1 MRIAIDTREL
11 RSLAAVYRQVAGDV
25 RCRVSSVQRDADE
38 TSLNGAD
45 PRVRRAAVHERV
57 REVARSVDVA
67 AGALDREAASIE
79 RRAER
84 VDLEQGGGISVW
96 IGGLWPVL
104 PIRWSTVG
112 PAEGD
117 WSGSSILGRP
127 GRLGLVA
134 AGGSAGLAA
143 LGHLLRRGAGVGV
156 RSATGLVSHV
166 LEAVRGAAGAM
177 ARQGSRVAHFTA
189 EAWRRGVAVGR
200 GAYRQVVEGLHG
212 LVSRAAGVFTDAL
225 RVLRTTGRFVAD
237 TATFTWNLLKTL
249 PGTAAN
255 AFKKVWH
262 ALVDLPVWKQVPS
275 FVRDALALAELRFS
289 PAPVVSYLVELVRP
303 HREAQVFEL
312 PTDDRRP
319 RNTDTRSFGG
329 YVDRLEDLH
338 SGEVEIRHIVG
349 SHPPRYVV
357 LLKGIDGFDDADTGT
372 VTDLNAVWIERLGRE
387 GRWKRAV
394 QRALEQMH
402 LPPDA
407 EVMLVG
413 HSGGGIVA
421 ANLASDP
428 EFVRKYH
435 VTHVLTNGSGVTDKL
450 DDIVPG
456 GQPPLKVLM
465 LDHNQD
471 HISQG
476 IQSLRSRRTGD
487 GSDRITD
494 HFDDSSVRGGPLGAA
509 SGHGYGYYSHELDTT
524 ERSDVQAWLASARDY
539 LGKAESTYFEMAD

>member
-1 MRIAIDTREL
+1 MRIAIDTDEL

-25 RCRVSSVQRDADE
+25 RSRASSVQRAADE

-57 REVARSVDVA
+57 REVARSVEVVT
-67 AGALDREAASIE
+67 GALDREAASIE

-84 VDLEQGGGISVW
+84 VDLEQGGGIPVW
-96 IGGLWPVL
+96 IRGLWPVV

-112 PAEGD
+112 LGEGD
-117 WSGSSILGRP
+117 WSGSSILGRS

-134 AGGSAGLAA
+134 AGGGAGLAA
-143 LGHLLRRGAGVGV
+143 FGHLLRRGAGVGV

-166 LEAVRGAAGAM
+166 LEAARGAAG
-177 ARQGSRVAHFTA
+177 VAHFTA

-200 GAYRQVVEGLHG
+200 DAYRQVVHGLHG

-237 TATFTWNLLKTL
+237 TATFTWNLLKAL

-255 AFKKVWH
+255 AFQKVWH

-275 FVRDALALAELRFS
+275 FVRAALALAELRFS
-289 PAPVVSYLVELVRP
+289 PERVVVSYLVELVRP

-312 PTDDRRP
+312 PTDDRRR

-357 LLKGIDGFDDADTGT
+357 LLKGIDGFDDADTGA
-372 VTDLNAVWIERLGRE
+372 VTDLNAVMIERLRRE

-407 EVMLVG
+407 EVMLIG

-428 EFVRKYH
+428 EFVRRYH

-450 DDIVPG
+450 DDIVSG
-456 GQPPLKVLM
+456 GQPPIKVLM

-471 HISQG
+471 HVSQG

-494 HFDDSSVRGGPLGAA
+494 HFDDHSFRGGPLGAA

-524 ERSDVQAWLASARDY
+524 ERSDVRAWLASASDY
-539 LGKAESTYFEMAD
+539 LGEAESTYFEMAD